1 MSVILLQELEREKGV
16 SRTKN
21 LGSFSSTNRIWAKI
35 LRAPYAI
42 VKNFVLAVKSLVAP
56 VRAICPP
63 PPLLAALLIIVWIQI
78 SRWLFF
84 AILMHVHVVYSLHFS
99 HINMRIYT
107 HTTVGPVLLML
118 VFPSFV
124 DNRSCFWGKEGD
136 RQWRECYTW
145 NMGKN

>member
-56 VRAICPP
+56 VRTICPP
-63 PPLLAALLIIVWIQI
+63 PPPPPPIGSPANNCMDSNLQVALLCYPNACTC
-78 SRWLFF
+78 SLFSSF
-84 AILMHVHVVYSLHFS
+84 LTHKHVHIHSYNGWSCIINVGFSLF
-99 HINMRIYT
+99 
-107 HTTVGPVLLML
+107 
-118 VFPSFV
+118 
-124 DNRSCFWGKEGD
+124 C
-136 RQWRECYTW
+136 RQ
-145 NMGKN
+145 